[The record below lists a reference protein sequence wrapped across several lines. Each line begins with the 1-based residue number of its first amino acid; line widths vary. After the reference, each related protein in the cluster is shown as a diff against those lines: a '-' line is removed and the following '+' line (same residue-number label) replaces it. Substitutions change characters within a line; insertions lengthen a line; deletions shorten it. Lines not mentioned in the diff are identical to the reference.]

1 MSRFIKFFFIVWL
14 IGGAYYFIA
23 YIVGR
28 IQIYG
33 YLDNKKINKSNT
45 PYFKDVPCNDVFY
58 AAGLI
63 GINTCSYEKMNII
76 GAVLLYWIKNNKI
89 KVIKNNGEIFLQF
102 VAPLPF
108 EGRQFESELYE
119 MFISMSQDGILR
131 GYEYKKWVRGVS
143 YKRYEQFE
151 NEARYVGKK
160 ELFDKNLIWKKDK
173 ENCKKYYVMA
183 DVLYEDYRKIYGLNL
198 FLQNKENYNLNMMN
212 PDL

>member
-1 MSRFIKFFFIVWL
+1 MIVFSLSILILFMVFAAPTFIYYAIFDILRLLQIMSRFIHFFFIVWL

-108 EGRQFESELYE
+108 EGR
-119 MFISMSQDGILR
+119 
-131 GYEYKKWVRGVS
+131 
-143 YKRYEQFE
+143 
-151 NEARYVGKK
+151 
-160 ELFDKNLIWKKDK
+160 
-173 ENCKKYYVMA
+173 
-183 DVLYEDYRKIYGLNL
+183 
-198 FLQNKENYNLNMMN
+198 
-212 PDL
+212 